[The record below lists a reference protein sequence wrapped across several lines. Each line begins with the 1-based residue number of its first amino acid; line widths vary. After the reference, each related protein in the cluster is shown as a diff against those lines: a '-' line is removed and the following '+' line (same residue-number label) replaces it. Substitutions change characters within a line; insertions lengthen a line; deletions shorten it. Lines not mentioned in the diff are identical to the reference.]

1 MTGRAPASGGRMLL
15 ACCVMAFLIV
25 AVLLAWVLVDHDYE
39 AEYLA
44 LGTLLVRGDITL
56 YQDEMTG
63 QWMPLPFYFF
73 GLSQAIF
80 GPSLLAARLLAVL
93 LGAVVVVLIFALAER
108 WGGRLAGVAACG
120 LFCTHGLVMGYF
132 ATAHFSPLVAALM
145 LLGIYILF
153 CTAWPVRDLLATA
166 VFSALFLVKPH
177 YWPAIPFALAYSVF
191 RAGSL
196 ARRAGLVAVAVSIPL
211 LFFVWDR
218 QHWKM
223 LAYMPILRAWV
234 EPMGYYSWHNLMED
248 PAAVWVSDYADI
260 RWDPSPLG
268 RLAGMAK
275 SFAFFLRR
283 YAIWMVALVGLGALA
298 ALRTGKGRTPTSRWR
313 PTGLWFTFWLFWY
326 LVAWQFVAV
335 GPYIKQSYAYVGAIA
350 PLLAIVIGCLFAA
363 AWDRLGLS
371 AAPRRLLAAG
381 FLLALIVSPWVH
393 RSPYLPRRIV
403 PADAEIPALRA
414 VAGRIAAVIPS
425 GERRVFLLGDPLPL
439 HLAGRQSY
447 LRQFHQH
454 LMVFTSSRDKQRYH
468 RAGMWGADELEGWLG
483 SDARFAV
490 IEPNVLEFYGG
501 RRPYVDLV
509 ARIDALLARH
519 FTLVETVRAGGDHV
533 FRLYRRNS
541 A

>member
-1 MTGRAPASGGRMLL
+1 MAGRAAGSRGTLLL
-15 ACCVMAFLIV
+15 ACCVAAFLIL
-25 AVLLAWVLVDHDYE
+25 AGLLAWVLVDHDYE

-63 QWMPLPFYFF
+63 QWMPLPFYVF

-80 GPSLLAARLLAVL
+80 GPSLLVARLLAVL
-93 LGAVVVVLIFALAER
+93 LGALVVVLIFALARR
-108 WGGRLAGVAACG
+108 WGGRLAAVAACA

-132 ATAHFSPLVAALM
+132 ATAHFSPLVAVLAL
-145 LLGIYILF
+145 LAIYILF
-153 CTAWPVRDLLATA
+153 CTAWPARDLLAMA

-177 YWPAIPFALAYSVF
+177 YWPAIPFALAYTVC
-191 RAGSL
+191 RAGSM
-196 ARRAGLVAVAVSIPL
+196 ARRVALVAVGVSIPL

-223 LAYMPILRAWV
+223 FAYMPILRAWV

-268 RLAGMAK
+268 RLAAMAK
-275 SFAFFLRR
+275 AFVFFLRR
-283 YAIWMVALVGLGALA
+283 YAIWMVAFVGLSALA
-298 ALRTGKGRTPTSRWR
+298 AVQTWKGRLRTEPWR

-350 PLLAIVIGCLFAA
+350 PLLAIVVGCLFAA
-363 AWDRLGLS
+363 AWGRLGLS
-371 AAPRRLLAAG
+371 ATSRRLLAAA
-381 FLLALIVSPWVH
+381 FLLALLVSPWVH

-403 PADAEIPALRA
+403 VAEAEIPALRA
-414 VAGRIAAVIPS
+414 VAARIAAVIPPD
-425 GERRVFLLGDPLPL
+425 ERRVFLLGDPLPL

-454 LMVFTSSRDKQRYH
+454 LMVFTSSRDTQQYR
-468 RAGMWGADELEGWLG
+468 RAGMWGSVELERWLG

-501 RRPYVDLV
+501 RRPYVELV
-509 ARIDALLARH
+509 ARINALLAQH
-519 FTLVETVRAGGDHV
+519 FTLVETVRVSGDHI
-533 FRLYRRNS
+533 FRLYRRNTV
-541 A
+541 